1 MIKSILSIVAG
12 LALGVSTAFAAA
24 PAPQQ
29 APKEVNHRTYD
40 QKLHDCRKLGSES
53 GLSGEALRSFIAD
66 CMKK

>member
-1 MIKSILSIVAG
+1 VFKRFILISAG
-12 LALGVSTAFAAA
+12 VMLGVSTAYAAA

-29 APKEVNHRTYD
+29 APKEVHHRNYD

-53 GLSGEALRSFIAD
+53 GLAGEALRAFVAE